1 MNKNTKKKL
10 FKGTALTLALTA
22 AISAGSNM
30 KKEGRYNQ
38 AYNNAI
44 VSETNIDGLGSYVL
58 QGGCSDGTYNYLT
71 AYDNSK
77 KGNSIILLLDK
88 DNNFIKAIDTRSRN
102 HIGGI
107 TYDYDHNLIWVSD
120 SHGSITALNRDDLL
134 NDIIK
139 PIYYRVDMAGDDLK
153 GDTGN
158 PSVACLTYA
167 QGNIYAASFTT
178 WRDAK
183 LKKVPVNDEGCPNLD
198 ESKTVKFVHYAQGLE
213 FCVKDDNI
221 YLIVSTS
228 HHVCYDSILKFY
240 KYDENIEDYSKEW
253 YKFFRM
259 PPMAEGIYLDSDNNI
274 NIVNESNARKYNIF
288 ADYFYSDTAD
298 ITELDSKKLTNTYK
312 YW

>member
-1 MNKNTKKKL
+1 MNKNTKKKI
-10 FKGTALTLALTA
+10 FKSTALALALTA

-30 KKEGRYNQ
+30 KKDGRYNH

-77 KGNSIILLLDK
+77 RGNSIIILLDQN
-88 DNNFIKAIDTRSRN
+88 NNFIKAIDTKSRN

-120 SHGSITALNRDDLL
+120 SHGSITAFNRDDLL
-134 NDIIK
+134 EGIIK
-139 PIYYRVDMAGDDLK
+139 PIYYRVDMAGEELK
-153 GDTGN
+153 NDSGES
-158 PSVACLTYA
+158 SVACLTYA
-167 QGNIYAASFTT
+167 QGNLYAASFTT
-178 WRDAK
+178 WRDAN
-183 LKKVPVNDEGCPNLD
+183 LKKVPVDDEGCPNLD
-198 ESKTVKFVHYAQGLE
+198 DAKTVKFIHYAQGLE
-213 FCVKDDNI
+213 FCVINETV

-240 KYDENIEDYSKEW
+240 KYDESIEDYSKEW

-259 PPMAEGIYLDSDNNI
+259 PPMAEGIFLDSENNI

-288 ADYFYSDTAD
+288 ANYFYSDASD
-298 ITELDSKKLTNTYK
+298 ITELDSKKLTNKYK